1 MFNLFSTKK
10 EQSKL
15 DTAKA
20 IMRGC
25 PPYMF
30 KSNWEESP
38 KQSPVSP
45 RLAGLVAGVLAIASA
60 ALGMF

>member
-1 MFNLFSTKK
+1 MFNLFNTRN

-30 KSNWEESP
+30 KSNYEQP
-38 KQSPVSP
+38 K
-45 RLAGLVAGVLAIASA
+45 ANKTGLIMACASLGC
-60 ALGMF
+60 ALLSCGIF